1 MIFSAFRSAEV
12 QNSAARNFSHGPDL
26 RVSTGRILQLEPNI
40 SGPCFSF
47 RFWLD
52 PIFQSFMC
60 FLFTVMSYYD
70 SVVIFIEVF
79 ANGSVWWSTGKV
91 TWLFFPYPSTIIAI
105 ATTCS
110 QYLLV
115 LLSLNKY
122 FDFCDPKNAA
132 KYFKMAKVK
141 RYIGLINIFA
151 LIVNFPHFF
160 ELNWEADKKVL
171 FKCWAC
177 SPIYQYGFLT
187 GFKLLIRWSLPS
199 LCLIF
204 TNLSVY
210 RKVIRMF
217 K

>member
-1 MIFSAFRSAEV
+1 
-12 QNSAARNFSHGPDL
+12 
-26 RVSTGRILQLEPNI
+26 
-40 SGPCFSF
+40 
-47 RFWLD
+47 
-52 PIFQSFMC
+52 MC

-70 SVVIFIEVF
+70 SVVIVIQVL
-79 ANGSVWWSTGKV
+79 ANSSVWWSTCGKL
-91 TWLFFPYPSTIIAI
+91 TWLFFPIPSTIIAI

-122 FDFCDPKNAA
+122 FIFCDPEKAA
-132 KYFKMAKVK
+132 KYFTMAKVK
-141 RYIGLINIFA
+141 RYVGLINIFA
-151 LIVNFPHFF
+151 LIVNFPHFI
-160 ELNWEADKKVL
+160 EMNWEMD

-187 GFKLLIRWSLPS
+187 GFKLFIRWILPS

-210 RKVIRMF
+210 RKVI
-217 K
+217 